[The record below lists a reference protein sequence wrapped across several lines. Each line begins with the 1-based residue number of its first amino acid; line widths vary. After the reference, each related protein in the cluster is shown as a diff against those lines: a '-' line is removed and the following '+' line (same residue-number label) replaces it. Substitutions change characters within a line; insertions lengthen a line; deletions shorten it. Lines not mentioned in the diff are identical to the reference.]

1 MSEQIDTEK
10 NEEFWN
16 NFKKK
21 RCSSESELSD
31 LLCVGNYEI
40 RKYGDLIFIS
50 HSSGE
55 SGGFDPVLFEKCID
69 KFFNDNF

>member
-1 MSEQIDTEK
+1 MLENMWGKHKDPKPSK
-10 NEEFWN
+10 
-16 NFKKK
+16 
-21 RCSSESELSD
+21 SELSD

-40 RKYGDLIFIS
+40 RKEGDLIFIS